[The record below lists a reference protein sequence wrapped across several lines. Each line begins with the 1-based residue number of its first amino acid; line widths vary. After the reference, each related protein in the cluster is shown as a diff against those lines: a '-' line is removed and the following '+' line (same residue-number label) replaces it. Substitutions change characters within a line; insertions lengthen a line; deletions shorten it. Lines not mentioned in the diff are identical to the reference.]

1 MGKTC
6 HLAHHLA
13 DTPLSW
19 MQAMQ
24 SNGALLSNAIKAYYG
39 VTKTGDELASVLSG
53 PLLQVMRLYLQDPAG
68 APAAA
73 HALDAPQSTGVEWAT
88 QGEKVAK

>member
-1 MGKTC
+1 MAT
-6 HLAHHLA
+6 A
-13 DTPLSW
+13 
-19 MQAMQ
+19 
-24 SNGALLSNAIKAYYG
+24 
-39 VTKTGDELASVLSG
+39 GDELASVLSG